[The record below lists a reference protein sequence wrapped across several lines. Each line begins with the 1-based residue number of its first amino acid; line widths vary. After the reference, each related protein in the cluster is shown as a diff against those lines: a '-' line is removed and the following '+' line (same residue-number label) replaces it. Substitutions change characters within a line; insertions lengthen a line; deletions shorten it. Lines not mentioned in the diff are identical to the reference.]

1 MRPANPLRVIGRS
14 PCFGLFLP
22 VSTSEDIIFPFVTK
36 FLPVADI
43 SEAVTGGGGCS
54 IKKDVLKN
62 FGKSTGK
69 YLRQRVFLIKL
80 KASVAGLRDSGTGL
94 YRLRKY
100 CYLVCVL

>member
-1 MRPANPLRVIGRS
+1 MGVSNFFMVLYKKMRQEMSVIGRS

-69 YLRQRVFLIKL
+69 
-80 KASVAGLRDSGTGL
+80 
-94 YRLRKY
+94 
-100 CYLVCVL
+100 